1 MLPNQRS
8 TRVSEFSLLD
18 PRQHDRDIVYP
29 VEANGGMPSL
39 TTILIWLL
47 AAALVITHFG

>member
-1 MLPNQRS
+1 M
-8 TRVSEFSLLD
+8 SEFSLLD

-39 TTILIWLL
+39 TTILISLL
-47 AAALVITHFG
+47 AVALVVTQFG